1 MSHSS
6 ILFGT
11 LGEGSIYLDVLP
23 RKLPTL
29 LEEESLRQ
37 DSGQLRGLADWFKET
52 EKASQRSTRGH
63 GHQGALSK

>member
-29 LEEESLRQ
+29 HEESLRQ
-37 DSGQLRGLADWFKET
+37 VSGQLRGLANWFKET

-63 GHQGALSK
+63 GQQGALSK